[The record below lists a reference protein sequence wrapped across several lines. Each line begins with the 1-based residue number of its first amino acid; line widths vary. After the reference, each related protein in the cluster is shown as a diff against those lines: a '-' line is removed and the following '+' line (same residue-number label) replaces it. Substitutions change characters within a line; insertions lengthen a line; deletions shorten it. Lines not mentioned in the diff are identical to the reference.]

1 MGKRSADDAGSTAA
15 THKTK
20 RSRTGIRAALPTSDD
35 AWRRKLERAKESNV
49 IRAKTMQTYAKVKA
63 RTLAAEGG
71 EKSAEATT
79 EDGEEAAAAPPMHPE
94 RQARIDD
101 AENGVSDKDGEETS
115 ERRRPQRG
123 AGGGRPPKRPQPFF
137 QKAQEEAA
145 QRKAEVEARQAEFE
159 RRTAER
165 EEARTQRARHQKAM
179 AKARRVDTH
188 RGSRNGGGFGNNG
201 GDDNQRRKLGRES
214 GVLLDRVRRMMGK

>member
-15 THKTK
+15 APHKAK

-49 IRAKTMQTYAKVKA
+49 IRAKTLQTYAKVKA
-63 RTLAAEGG
+63 RALAAEGG
-71 EKSAEATT
+71 DKT
-79 EDGEEAAAAPPMHPE
+79 EGEDEAAAPMHPE

-101 AENGVSDKDGEETS
+101 ADNASDKDGEQATEK
-115 ERRRPQRG
+115 RRPHRG
-123 AGGGRPPKRPQPFF
+123 PGGGRPSKRPQSFF

-145 QRKAEVEARQAEFE
+145 QRKAEAETRQAEFE
-159 RRTAER
+159 RRMAER
-165 EEARTQRARHQKAM
+165 EEAKAQRARHQKAM

-188 RGSRNGGGFGNNG
+188 RGSRNGGGG
-201 GDDNQRRKLGRES
+201 GGDNQRRKLGRES
-214 GVLLDRVRRMMGK
+214 GVLLDRVRKMLGK

>member
-1 MGKRSADDAGSTAA
+1 MGKRSADDAGSSAA
-15 THKTK
+15 APHKAK

-49 IRAKTMQTYAKVKA
+49 IRAKTLQTYAKVKA
-63 RTLAAEGG
+63 RALAAEDAKAASKNVAG
-71 EKSAEATT
+71 E
-79 EDGEEAAAAPPMHPE
+79 DEAAAAVAATAPMHPE

-101 AENGVSDKDGEETS
+101 AEEAGGSGRDDKPA

-123 AGGGRPPKRPQPFF
+123 PGARPAKRPQSFF

-145 QRKAEVEARQAEFE
+145 QKKAEAEARRAEFE
-159 RRTAER
+159 RRAAER
-165 EEARTQRARHQKAM
+165 EEARARRARHQKAM

-188 RGSRNGGGFGNNG
+188 RGSRHGGGG
-201 GDDNQRRKLGRES
+201 GDNQRRKLGRES
-214 GVLLDRVRRMMGK
+214 GVLLDRVRKMMGK